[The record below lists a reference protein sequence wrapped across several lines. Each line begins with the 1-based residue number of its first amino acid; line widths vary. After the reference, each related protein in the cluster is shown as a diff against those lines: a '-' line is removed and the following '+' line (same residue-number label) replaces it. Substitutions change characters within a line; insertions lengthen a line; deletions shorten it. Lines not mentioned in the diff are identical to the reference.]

1 MGQQDR
7 LLELKRFSLGEN
19 KKSPE
24 PSKVLGNIYV
34 IYIVSNKDLY
44 LLTEGDCYVR
54 IKEKKGGKTLAE
66 KKQYNVEVT
75 RALASFPYFVLKK
88 EITAGYNLYTRELLE
103 IKQNYLDYK
112 KGAEFYTEGSSGDYQ
127 PSNIRFKIAKTL
139 IDKEARFMF
148 SQTPDVTIQSVDT
161 SEEQMKQVEQYQRL
175 IDKVLKDKKNNFPK
189 TLLQSAKDCFI
200 GKRVA
205 CLIDFSEEDGIQTH
219 FYNSLQFYYE
229 TEYGSDRLTKFI
241 SFENVNQTKSTQ
253 ERLYLVNRYEEK
265 DGTIYMSSILYNGTG
280 KEQEIVIPEQAIQ
293 LDYIPAVVIIND
305 GTLEDKRGV
314 SEIESLTEYESG
326 YSRLGNGDI
335 DSERKGMNPI
345 RYTVDMNSRTTKNLS
360 SGAGAYWDLK
370 SEQNQNEV
378 HPMIGTLAPN
388 MNHTEPVKVTLDR
401 LKTTMYN
408 EIDMP
413 NISEETMAGTITSGK
428 ALKALYYPLQ
438 VRCDEKLKT
447 WKPAIEFI
455 AEAIIDLAVL
465 NKVEVTSMYVLTSL
479 DEVQYN
485 IEVME
490 NYALAEDEEEEKNSD
505 LAEIAANARSRK
517 SYIKKWRRSEFK
529 TDAQI
534 DEELMQIA
542 VENNMM
548 DSMSMNTQ
556 VQTELNKRGTSD
568 KVDEN
573 IEMVQI
579 EKVLEGTEGIKETKT
594 EEEITE

>member
-1 MGQQDR
+1 M
-7 LLELKRFSLGEN
+7 LWYNKRKRKEGE
-19 KKSPE
+19 P
-24 PSKVLGNIYV
+24 
-34 IYIVSNKDLY
+34 
-44 LLTEGDCYVR
+44 
-54 IKEKKGGKTLAE
+54 LA
-66 KKQYNVEVT
+66 KNKQYTVEVT
-75 RALASFPYFVLKK
+75 KALASFPYFVLKN
-88 EITAGYNLYTRELLE
+88 EITAGYNLYTKELLE

-127 PSNIRFKIAKTL
+127 PSDIRFKIAKTL

-148 SQTPDVTIQSVDT
+148 SQTPDVFIQSVDT
-161 SEEQMKQVEQYQRL
+161 GQTAMKQVEQYQIL

-205 CLIDFSEEDGIQTH
+205 CLVDFSEEDGIQTH

-253 ERLYLVNRYEEK
+253 QRLYLVNRYEELN
-265 DGTIYMSSILYNGTG
+265 GTVYMSSILYNGLG
-280 KEQEIVIPEQAIQ
+280 VVQETVIPEQAIQ
-293 LDYIPAVVIIND
+293 LDYIPAVVIVND
-305 GTLEDKRGV
+305 GTLEDKQGV
-314 SEIESLTEYESG
+314 SEIASLTEYESG

-345 RYTVDMNSRTTKNLS
+345 RYTVDMNSQTTKNLS

-370 SEQNQNEV
+370 SEQNQNNV
-378 HPMIGTLAPN
+378 SPMVGTLAPS

-413 NISEETMAGTITSGK
+413 NISEETMVGTVTSGK

-465 NKVEVTSMYVLTSL
+465 NKADVVSYYVLTGL

-542 VENNMM
+542 IENNMF

-556 VQTELNKRGTSD
+556 VQTELNRRGTSD
-568 KVDEN
+568 KVDDNLEVIDTQKTLEETQA
-573 IEMVQI
+573 IE
-579 EKVLEGTEGIKETKT
+579 E
-594 EEEITE
+594 

>member
-1 MGQQDR
+1 MDVFHPIFLFDIYF
-7 LLELKRFSLGEN
+7 LLWYNKRKRKEGE
-19 KKSPE
+19 P
-24 PSKVLGNIYV
+24 
-34 IYIVSNKDLY
+34 
-44 LLTEGDCYVR
+44 
-54 IKEKKGGKTLAE
+54 LA
-66 KKQYNVEVT
+66 KNKQYTVEVT
-75 RALASFPYFVLKK
+75 KALASFPYFVLKN
-88 EITAGYNLYTRELLE
+88 EIKTGYNLYTRELLE

-148 SQTPDVTIQSVDT
+148 SQTPDVFIQSVDT
-161 SEEQMKQVEQYQRL
+161 EQTAMKQVEQYQIL
-175 IDKVLKDKKNNFPK
+175 IDKVLKDKKNNFPR

-205 CLIDFSEEDGIQTH
+205 CLVDFSEEDGMQTH

-241 SFENVNQTKSTQ
+241 GFENVNQTKSTQ
-253 ERLYLVNRYEEK
+253 ERLYLVNRYEERN
-265 DGTIYMSSILYNGTG
+265 GTIYMSSILYNGLGVVQETVIQ
-280 KEQEIVIPEQAIQ
+280 EQKIK
-293 LDYIPAVVIIND
+293 LDYIPAVVIVND
-305 GTLEDKRGV
+305 GTLEDKQGV

-345 RYTVDMNSRTTKNLS
+345 RYTVDMNSNTTKNLS

-370 SEQNQNEV
+370 SEQNQNNV
-378 HPMIGTLAPN
+378 SPMVGTLSPS

-408 EIDMP
+408 EVDMP

-465 NKVEVTSMYVLTSL
+465 NKADVVSYYVLTGL

-517 SYIKKWRRSEFK
+517 SYIKKWRRAEFK

-534 DEELMQIA
+534 DDELMQIA
-542 VENNMM
+542 IENNMF

-556 VQTELNKRGTSD
+556 VQAELNRRGTS
-568 KVDEN
+568 
-573 IEMVQI
+573 
-579 EKVLEGTEGIKETKT
+579 EKVEDNLEVIETQKT
-594 EEEITE
+594 LEDTQTNEE

>member
-1 MGQQDR
+1 MA
-7 LLELKRFSLGEN
+7 KN
-19 KKSPE
+19 
-24 PSKVLGNIYV
+24 
-34 IYIVSNKDLY
+34 
-44 LLTEGDCYVR
+44 
-54 IKEKKGGKTLAE
+54 
-66 KKQYNVEVT
+66 KQYTVEVT
-75 RALASFPYFVLKK
+75 KALASFPYFVLKN
-88 EITAGYNLYTRELLE
+88 EITAGYNLYTKELLE

-127 PSNIRFKIAKTL
+127 PSDIRFKIAKTL

-148 SQTPDVTIQSVDT
+148 SQTPDVFIQSVDT
-161 SEEQMKQVEQYQRL
+161 NEEQMKQVEQYQTL
-175 IDKVLKDKKNNFPK
+175 IDKVLKDKKNNFSR

-205 CLIDFSEEDGIQTH
+205 CLVDFSEEDGIQIH

-253 ERLYLVNRYEEK
+253 QRLYLVNRYEER
-265 DGTIYMSSILYNGTG
+265 DGTVYMSSILYNGLG
-280 KEQEIVIPEQAIQ
+280 VVQETVIPEQAIQ
-293 LDYIPAVVIIND
+293 LDYIPAVVIVND

-345 RYTVDMNSRTTKNLS
+345 RYTVDMNSNTTKNLS

-378 HPMIGTLAPN
+378 HPMVGTLAPN
-388 MNHTEPVKVTLDR
+388 MNHTEPVKATLDR

-465 NKVEVTSMYVLTSL
+465 NKADVVSYYVLTGL
-479 DEVQYN
+479 EEVRYN

-490 NYALAEDEEEEKNSD
+490 NYALAEDEEEEKSSD

-542 VENNMM
+542 IENNMM

-573 IEMVQI
+573 IETVKT

-594 EEEITE
+594 EEITE

>member
-1 MGQQDR
+1 M
-7 LLELKRFSLGEN
+7 
-19 KKSPE
+19 
-24 PSKVLGNIYV
+24 
-34 IYIVSNKDLY
+34 
-44 LLTEGDCYVR
+44 
-54 IKEKKGGKTLAE
+54 AE

-75 RALASFPYFVLKK
+75 RALASFPYFVLKN
-88 EITAGYNLYTRELLE
+88 EATTGYNLYTKELLE

-112 KGAEFYTEGSSGDYQ
+112 KGADFYTEGSSGDYQ

-161 SEEQMKQVEQYQRL
+161 DKEHMKQVEQYQTL
-175 IDKVLKDKKNNFPK
+175 IDKVLKDKKNNFSR

-205 CLIDFSEEDGIQTH
+205 CLVDFSEEDGIQTH

-265 DGTIYMSSILYNGTG
+265 EGTIYMSSILYNGTG
-280 KEQEIVIPEQAIQ
+280 KEQETVIPEQAIE

-345 RYTVDMNSRTTKNLS
+345 RYTVDMNSQTTKNLS

-370 SEQNQNEV
+370 SEQNQNNV
-378 HPMIGTLAPN
+378 SPMVGTLAPS

-408 EIDMP
+408 EVDMP

-465 NKVEVTSMYVLTSL
+465 NKEDVVSYYVLTGL

-490 NYALAEDEEEEKNSD
+490 NYALVEDEEEEKNSD

-517 SYIKKWRRSEFK
+517 SYIKKWRRAEFK

-542 VENNMM
+542 IENNMF

-556 VQTELNKRGTSD
+556 VQTELNRRGTSE
-568 KVDEN
+568 KVDDNLEV
-573 IEMVQI
+573 IETQKTLEETQAI
-579 EKVLEGTEGIKETKT
+579 EE
-594 EEEITE
+594 

>member
-1 MGQQDR
+1 MAKQ
-7 LLELKRFSLGEN
+7 
-19 KKSPE
+19 
-24 PSKVLGNIYV
+24 
-34 IYIVSNKDLY
+34 
-44 LLTEGDCYVR
+44 
-54 IKEKKGGKTLAE
+54 
-66 KKQYNVEVT
+66 KQYAVEVT
-75 RALASFPYFVLKK
+75 RALASFPYFVLKN
-88 EITAGYNLYTRELLE
+88 EITSGYNLYTKELLG

-112 KGAEFYTEGSSGDYQ
+112 KGAEFYTEGSGGDYS
-127 PSNIRFKIAKTL
+127 PSDIHFKIAKTL

-161 SEEQMKQVEQYQRL
+161 DEKHMKQVEQYQML
-175 IDKVLKDKKNNFPK
+175 IDKVLKDKKSNFSR

-205 CLIDFSEEDGIQTH
+205 CLVDFSEEDGIQTH

-241 SFENVNQTKSTQ
+241 SFENVNQTKSMNQ
-253 ERLYLVNRYEEK
+253 RLYLVNRYEERN
-265 DGTIYMSSILYNGTG
+265 GTVYMSSILYNGTG
-280 KEQEIVIPEQAIQ
+280 KPQEEIIPEQAIE

-305 GTLEDKRGV
+305 GTLEDKGGV
-314 SEIESLTEYESG
+314 SEIESLSEYESG

-345 RYTVDMNSRTTKNLS
+345 RYTVDMNSNTTKNLS

-378 HPMIGTLAPN
+378 HPMVGTLAPS

-438 VRCDEKLKT
+438 VRCDEKLKS

-455 AEAIIDLAVL
+455 AEAIIDLALL
-465 NKVEVTSMYVLTSL
+465 NKADVLSLYVLTSL

-517 SYIKKWRRSEFK
+517 SYIKKWRKAEFK

-542 VENNMM
+542 IELNMF

-556 VQTELNKRGTSD
+556 VQTELSKRGASD
-568 KVDEN
+568 QVEENVDIVET
-573 IEMVQI
+573 Q
-579 EKVLEGTEGIKETKT
+579 KALEGTENG
-594 EEEITE
+594 

>member
-1 MGQQDR
+1 MA
-7 LLELKRFSLGEN
+7 K
-19 KKSPE
+19 
-24 PSKVLGNIYV
+24 
-34 IYIVSNKDLY
+34 
-44 LLTEGDCYVR
+44 
-54 IKEKKGGKTLAE
+54 
-66 KKQYNVEVT
+66 KKQYTVEVT
-75 RALASFPYFVLKK
+75 KALASFPYFVLKN
-88 EITAGYNLYTRELLE
+88 EITAGYNLYTKELLE

-127 PSNIRFKIAKTL
+127 PSDIRFKIAKTL

-148 SQTPDVTIQSVDT
+148 SQTPDVFIQSVDT
-161 SEEQMKQVEQYQRL
+161 EQTAMKQVEQYQML

-205 CLIDFSEEDGIQTH
+205 CLVDFSEEDGIQTH

-241 SFENVNQTKSTQ
+241 SFENVNQTKSMQ
-253 ERLYLVNRYEEK
+253 QRLYLVNRYEERN
-265 DGTIYMSSILYNGTG
+265 GTVYMSSILYNGLG
-280 KEQEIVIPEQAIQ
+280 VVQETVIPEQAIQ
-293 LDYIPAVVIIND
+293 LDYIPAVVIVND
-305 GTLEDKRGV
+305 GTLEDKQGV
-314 SEIESLTEYESG
+314 SEIASLTEYESG

-345 RYTVDMNSRTTKNLS
+345 RYTVDMNSQTTKNLS

-370 SEQNQNEV
+370 SEQNQNNV
-378 HPMIGTLAPN
+378 SPMIGTLAPS

-455 AEAIIDLAVL
+455 TEAIIDLAVL
-465 NKVEVTSMYVLTSL
+465 NKAEVVSYYVLTGL

-542 VENNMM
+542 IENNMM

-573 IEMVQI
+573 IETVQT
-579 EKVLEGTEGIKETKT
+579 EKVLEGIEGIKETKT
-594 EEEITE
+594 EEEVTE

>member
-1 MGQQDR
+1 M
-7 LLELKRFSLGEN
+7 LWYNKRKRKEGE
-19 KKSPE
+19 P
-24 PSKVLGNIYV
+24 
-34 IYIVSNKDLY
+34 
-44 LLTEGDCYVR
+44 
-54 IKEKKGGKTLAE
+54 LA
-66 KKQYNVEVT
+66 KNKQYTVEVT
-75 RALASFPYFVLKK
+75 KALASFPYFVLKN
-88 EITAGYNLYTRELLE
+88 EITAGYNLYTKELLE

-127 PSNIRFKIAKTL
+127 PSDIRFKIAKTL

-148 SQTPDVTIQSVDT
+148 SQTPDVFIQSVDT
-161 SEEQMKQVEQYQRL
+161 GQTAMKQVEQYQIL
-175 IDKVLKDKKNNFPK
+175 IDKVLKDKKNNFSR

-205 CLIDFSEEDGIQTH
+205 CLVDFSEEDGIQIH

-253 ERLYLVNRYEEK
+253 QRLYLVNRYEELN
-265 DGTIYMSSILYNGTG
+265 GTVYMSSILYNGLG
-280 KEQEIVIPEQAIQ
+280 VVQETVIPEQAIQ
-293 LDYIPAVVIIND
+293 LDYIPAVVIVND

-314 SEIESLTEYESG
+314 SEIENLTEYESG

-345 RYTVDMNSRTTKNLS
+345 RYTVDMNSQTTKNLS

-370 SEQNQNEV
+370 SEQNQNNV
-378 HPMIGTLAPN
+378 SPMVGTLAPS

-465 NKVEVTSMYVLTSL
+465 NKADVVSYYVLTGL

-542 VENNMM
+542 IENNMF

-556 VQTELNKRGTSD
+556 VQTELNRRGTSD
-568 KVDEN
+568 KVDDNLEVIDTQKTLEETQA
-573 IEMVQI
+573 IE
-579 EKVLEGTEGIKETKT
+579 E
-594 EEEITE
+594 

>member
-1 MGQQDR
+1 MAKQ
-7 LLELKRFSLGEN
+7 
-19 KKSPE
+19 
-24 PSKVLGNIYV
+24 
-34 IYIVSNKDLY
+34 
-44 LLTEGDCYVR
+44 
-54 IKEKKGGKTLAE
+54 
-66 KKQYNVEVT
+66 KQYAVEVT
-75 RALASFPYFVLKK
+75 RALASFPYFVLKN
-88 EITAGYNLYTRELLE
+88 EITSGYNLYTKELLE

-112 KGAEFYTEGSSGDYQ
+112 KGAEFYTEGSGGDYS
-127 PSNIRFKIAKTL
+127 PSDIHFKIAKTL

-161 SEEQMKQVEQYQRL
+161 DEKHMEQVEQYQML
-175 IDKVLKDKKNNFPK
+175 IDKVLKDKKSNFSR

-205 CLIDFSEEDGIQTH
+205 CLVDFSEEDGIQTH

-241 SFENVNQTKSTQ
+241 SFENVNQTKSMNQ
-253 ERLYLVNRYEEK
+253 RLYLVNRYEERN
-265 DGTIYMSSILYNGTG
+265 GIVYMSSILYNGTG
-280 KEQEIVIPEQAIQ
+280 KPQEEIIPEQVIE

-305 GTLEDKRGV
+305 GTLEDKGGV
-314 SEIESLTEYESG
+314 SEIESLSEYESG

-345 RYTVDMNSRTTKNLS
+345 RYTVDMNSNTTKNLS

-378 HPMIGTLAPN
+378 HPMVGTLAPS

-438 VRCDEKLKT
+438 VRCDEKLKS

-455 AEAIIDLAVL
+455 AEAIIDLALL
-465 NKVEVTSMYVLTSL
+465 NKAQVLSLYVLTSL

-490 NYALAEDEEEEKNSD
+490 NYALSEDEEEEKNSD

-517 SYIKKWRRSEFK
+517 SYIKKWRKAEFK

-542 VENNMM
+542 IELNMF

-556 VQTELNKRGTSD
+556 VQTELNKRGASD
-568 KVDEN
+568 QVEENVDVVET
-573 IEMVQI
+573 Q
-579 EKVLEGTEGIKETKT
+579 KTLEGTENG
-594 EEEITE
+594 

>member
-1 MGQQDR
+1 MT
-7 LLELKRFSLGEN
+7 K
-19 KKSPE
+19 
-24 PSKVLGNIYV
+24 GNCYV
-34 IYIVSNKDLY
+34 I
-44 LLTEGDCYVR
+44 
-54 IKEKKGGKTLAE
+54 IKKKKGGKALAE

-75 RALASFPYFVLKK
+75 RALASFPYFVLKN
-88 EITAGYNLYTRELLE
+88 EIKTGYNLYTRELLE

-161 SEEQMKQVEQYQRL
+161 NEEQMKQVEQYQIL
-175 IDKVLKDKKNNFPK
+175 IDKVLKDKKNNFPR

-205 CLIDFSEEDGIQTH
+205 CLVDFSEEDGIQIH

-280 KEQEIVIPEQAIQ
+280 KEQEVVIPEQKIG

-345 RYTVDMNSRTTKNLS
+345 RYTVDMNSQTTKNLS

-370 SEQNQNEV
+370 SEQNQNNV
-378 HPMIGTLAPN
+378 SPMVGTLAPS

-465 NKVEVTSMYVLTSL
+465 NKAEVISMYVLTGL

-517 SYIKKWRRSEFK
+517 SYIKKWRRAEFK

-534 DEELMQIA
+534 DDELMQIA
-542 VENNMM
+542 IENNMF

-556 VQTELNKRGTSD
+556 VQEELNRRGASE
-568 KVDEN
+568 KVDDNLEV
-573 IEMVQI
+573 IETQ
-579 EKVLEGTEGIKETKT
+579 KTLEGTQTN
-594 EEEITE
+594 EE

>member
-1 MGQQDR
+1 M
-7 LLELKRFSLGEN
+7 LWYNKRKRKEGE
-19 KKSPE
+19 P
-24 PSKVLGNIYV
+24 
-34 IYIVSNKDLY
+34 
-44 LLTEGDCYVR
+44 
-54 IKEKKGGKTLAE
+54 LA
-66 KKQYNVEVT
+66 KNKQYTVEVT
-75 RALASFPYFVLKK
+75 KALASFPYFVLKN
-88 EITAGYNLYTRELLE
+88 EIKTGYNLYTRELLE

-148 SQTPDVTIQSVDT
+148 SQTPDVFIQSVDT
-161 SEEQMKQVEQYQRL
+161 EQTAMKQVEQYQIL
-175 IDKVLKDKKNNFPK
+175 IDKVLKDKKNNFPR

-205 CLIDFSEEDGIQTH
+205 CLVDFSEEDGIQTH

-241 SFENVNQTKSTQ
+241 GFENVNQTKSTQ
-253 ERLYLVNRYEEK
+253 ERLYLVNRYEERN
-265 DGTIYMSSILYNGTG
+265 GTIYMSSILYNGLGVVQETVIQ
-280 KEQEIVIPEQAIQ
+280 EQKIK
-293 LDYIPAVVIIND
+293 LDYIPAVVIVND
-305 GTLEDKRGV
+305 GTLEDKQGV

-345 RYTVDMNSRTTKNLS
+345 RYTVDMNSNTTKNLS

-370 SEQNQNEV
+370 SEQNQNNV
-378 HPMIGTLAPN
+378 SPMVGTLSPS

-408 EIDMP
+408 EVDMP

-465 NKVEVTSMYVLTSL
+465 NKADVVSYYVLTGL

-517 SYIKKWRRSEFK
+517 SYIKKWRRAEFK

-534 DEELMQIA
+534 DDELMQIA
-542 VENNMM
+542 IENNMF

-556 VQTELNKRGTSD
+556 VQAELNRRGTS
-568 KVDEN
+568 
-573 IEMVQI
+573 
-579 EKVLEGTEGIKETKT
+579 EKVEDNLEVIETQKT
-594 EEEITE
+594 LEDTQTNEE

>member
-1 MGQQDR
+1 M
-7 LLELKRFSLGEN
+7 
-19 KKSPE
+19 
-24 PSKVLGNIYV
+24 
-34 IYIVSNKDLY
+34 
-44 LLTEGDCYVR
+44 
-54 IKEKKGGKTLAE
+54 AE

-75 RALASFPYFVLKK
+75 RALASFPYFVLKN
-88 EITAGYNLYTRELLE
+88 EIKTGYNLYTRELLE

-161 SEEQMKQVEQYQRL
+161 NEEQMKQVEQYQIL
-175 IDKVLKDKKNNFPK
+175 IDKVLKDKKNNFPR

-205 CLIDFSEEDGIQTH
+205 CLVDFSEEDGIQIH

-280 KEQEIVIPEQAIQ
+280 KEQEVVIPEQKIG

-345 RYTVDMNSRTTKNLS
+345 RYTVDMNSYTTKNLS

-370 SEQNQNEV
+370 SEQNQNNV
-378 HPMIGTLAPN
+378 SPMVGTLAPS

-438 VRCDEKLKT
+438 VRCDEKLKA

-465 NKVEVTSMYVLTSL
+465 NKAEVISMYVLTGL

-517 SYIKKWRRSEFK
+517 SYIKKWRRAEFK

-534 DEELMQIA
+534 DDELMQIA
-542 VENNMM
+542 IENNMF

-556 VQTELNKRGTSD
+556 VQAELNRRGASE
-568 KVDEN
+568 KVDDNLEV
-573 IEMVQI
+573 IETQ
-579 EKVLEGTEGIKETKT
+579 KTLEGTQTNEK
-594 EEEITE
+594 

>member
-1 MGQQDR
+1 MAKQ
-7 LLELKRFSLGEN
+7 
-19 KKSPE
+19 
-24 PSKVLGNIYV
+24 
-34 IYIVSNKDLY
+34 
-44 LLTEGDCYVR
+44 
-54 IKEKKGGKTLAE
+54 
-66 KKQYNVEVT
+66 KQYAVEVT
-75 RALASFPYFVLKK
+75 RALASFPYFVLKN
-88 EITAGYNLYTRELLE
+88 EITSGYNLYTKELLE

-112 KGAEFYTEGSSGDYQ
+112 KGAEFYTEGSGGDYS
-127 PSNIRFKIAKTL
+127 PSDIHFKIAKTL

-148 SQTPDVTIQSVDT
+148 SQTPDVIIQSVDT
-161 SEEQMKQVEQYQRL
+161 EEKHMEQVEQYQML
-175 IDKVLKDKKNNFPK
+175 IDKVLKDKKSNFSR

-205 CLIDFSEEDGIQTH
+205 CLVDFSEEDGIQTH

-241 SFENVNQTKSTQ
+241 SFENVNQTKSMNQ
-253 ERLYLVNRYEEK
+253 RLYLVNRYEERN
-265 DGTIYMSSILYNGTG
+265 GTIYMSSILYNGTG
-280 KEQEIVIPEQAIQ
+280 KPQGEVIPEQAIE
-293 LDYIPAVVIIND
+293 LDYIPAVIIIND
-305 GTLEDKRGV
+305 GTLEDKGGV
-314 SEIESLTEYESG
+314 SEIESLSEYESG

-345 RYTVDMNSRTTKNLS
+345 RYTVDMNSNTTKNLS

-378 HPMIGTLAPN
+378 HPMVGTLAPS

-438 VRCDEKLKT
+438 VRCDEKLKS

-455 AEAIIDLAVL
+455 AEAIIDLALL
-465 NKVEVTSMYVLTSL
+465 NKAEVLSLYVLTSL

-490 NYALAEDEEEEKNSD
+490 NYALSEDEEEEKNSD

-517 SYIKKWRRSEFK
+517 SYIKKWRKAEFK

-542 VENNMM
+542 IELNMF

-556 VQTELNKRGTSD
+556 VQTELSKRGASD
-568 KVDEN
+568 QVEEN
-573 IEMVQI
+573 VNAVETQ
-579 EKVLEGTEGIKETKT
+579 KTLEGTENG
-594 EEEITE
+594 

>member
-1 MGQQDR
+1 M
-7 LLELKRFSLGEN
+7 
-19 KKSPE
+19 
-24 PSKVLGNIYV
+24 
-34 IYIVSNKDLY
+34 
-44 LLTEGDCYVR
+44 LTEEKCYVR
-54 IKEKKGGKTLAE
+54 IKEKKGGKALAE

-75 RALASFPYFVLKK
+75 RALASFPYFVLKNEVK
-88 EITAGYNLYTRELLE
+88 TGYNLYTRELLE

-161 SEEQMKQVEQYQRL
+161 NEEQMKQVEQYQTL
-175 IDKVLKDKKNNFPK
+175 IDKVLKDKKNNFSR

-205 CLIDFSEEDGIQTH
+205 CLVDFSEEDGIQTH

-253 ERLYLVNRYEEK
+253 QRLYLVNRYEERN
-265 DGTIYMSSILYNGTG
+265 GTIYMSSILYNGTG
-280 KEQEIVIPEQAIQ
+280 KEQEQVIPEQEIE

-345 RYTVDMNSRTTKNLS
+345 RYTVDMNSQTTKNLS

-370 SEQNQNEV
+370 SEQNQNNV
-378 HPMIGTLAPN
+378 SPQVGTLAPS

-438 VRCDEKLKT
+438 VRCDEKLKA

-465 NKVEVTSMYVLTSL
+465 NKAEVISMYVLTSL

-490 NYALAEDEEEEKNSD
+490 NYALTEDEEEEKNSD

-542 VENNMM
+542 IENNMF

-556 VQTELNKRGTSD
+556 VQTQLSRRGVSE
-568 KVDEN
+568 KVDDNLEVIDTQKTLEETQA
-573 IEMVQI
+573 IE
-579 EKVLEGTEGIKETKT
+579 E
-594 EEEITE
+594 

>member
-1 MGQQDR
+1 M
-7 LLELKRFSLGEN
+7 
-19 KKSPE
+19 
-24 PSKVLGNIYV
+24 
-34 IYIVSNKDLY
+34 
-44 LLTEGDCYVR
+44 
-54 IKEKKGGKTLAE
+54 
-66 KKQYNVEVT
+66 
-75 RALASFPYFVLKK
+75 
-88 EITAGYNLYTRELLE
+88 
-103 IKQNYLDYK
+103 
-112 KGAEFYTEGSSGDYQ
+112 
-127 PSNIRFKIAKTL
+127 
-139 IDKEARFMF
+139 
-148 SQTPDVTIQSVDT
+148 
-161 SEEQMKQVEQYQRL
+161 
-175 IDKVLKDKKNNFPK
+175 
-189 TLLQSAKDCFI
+189 
-200 GKRVA
+200 
-205 CLIDFSEEDGIQTH
+205 
-219 FYNSLQFYYE
+219 
-229 TEYGSDRLTKFI
+229 
-241 SFENVNQTKSTQ
+241 
-253 ERLYLVNRYEEK
+253 
-265 DGTIYMSSILYNGTG
+265 
-280 KEQEIVIPEQAIQ
+280 IPEQAIQ
-293 LDYIPAVVIIND
+293 LDYIPAVVIVND

-314 SEIESLTEYESG
+314 SEIENLTEYESG

-345 RYTVDMNSRTTKNLS
+345 RYTVDMNSQTTKNLS

-370 SEQNQNEV
+370 SEQNQNNV
-378 HPMIGTLAPN
+378 SPMVGTLAPS

-465 NKVEVTSMYVLTSL
+465 NKADVVSYYVLTGL

-542 VENNMM
+542 IENNMF

-556 VQTELNKRGTSD
+556 VQTELNRRGTSD
-568 KVDEN
+568 KVDDNLEVIDTQKTLEETQA
-573 IEMVQI
+573 IE
-579 EKVLEGTEGIKETKT
+579 E
-594 EEEITE
+594 

>member
-1 MGQQDR
+1 MAKQ
-7 LLELKRFSLGEN
+7 
-19 KKSPE
+19 
-24 PSKVLGNIYV
+24 
-34 IYIVSNKDLY
+34 
-44 LLTEGDCYVR
+44 
-54 IKEKKGGKTLAE
+54 
-66 KKQYNVEVT
+66 KQYGVEVT
-75 RALASFPYFVLKK
+75 RALASFPYFVLRN
-88 EITAGYNLYTRELLE
+88 EITSGYNLYTRELLE
-103 IKQNYLDYK
+103 IKQNYLDYN
-112 KGAEFYTEGSSGDYQ
+112 KGAEFYTEGSGGDYS
-127 PSNIRFKIAKTL
+127 PSDIHFKIAKTL

-148 SQTPDVTIQSVDT
+148 SQTPDVMIQPVNT
-161 SEEQMKQVEQYQRL
+161 EEGEQVEQYQML
-175 IDKVLKDKKNNFPK
+175 IDKVLKNKKNNFSRA
-189 TLLQSAKDCFI
+189 LLQSAKDCFI

-205 CLIDFSEEDGIQTH
+205 CLVDFSEEDGIQTH

-241 SFENVNQTKSTQ
+241 SFENVNQTKSMSQ
-253 ERLYLVNRYEEK
+253 RLYLVNRYEER
-265 DGTIYMSSILYNGTG
+265 DGTVYMSSILYNGTG
-280 KEQEIVIPEQAIQ
+280 KEQEIVIPEQAIE

-305 GTLEDKRGV
+305 GTLEDKGGI
-314 SEIESLTEYESG
+314 SEIKSLAEYESG

-345 RYTVDMNSRTTKNLS
+345 RYTVDMNSQTTKNLS

-378 HPMIGTLAPN
+378 HPMVGTLAPS

-438 VRCDEKLKT
+438 VRCDEKLKA

-465 NKVEVTSMYVLTSL
+465 NKDIALSLYVLSSL

-485 IEVME
+485 IEVVE
-490 NYALAEDEEEEKNSD
+490 NYALAEDEEEEKGSD

-517 SYIKKWRRSEFK
+517 SYIKKWRKSEFK

-542 VENNMM
+542 VENNMF

-556 VQTELNKRGTSD
+556 VQTELSKRGAEDQVEDNLDVARTQ
-568 KVDEN
+568 KT
-573 IEMVQI
+573 
-579 EKVLEGTEGIKETKT
+579 LEGTEDG
-594 EEEITE
+594 

>member
-1 MGQQDR
+1 MAR
-7 LLELKRFSLGEN
+7 N
-19 KKSPE
+19 
-24 PSKVLGNIYV
+24 
-34 IYIVSNKDLY
+34 
-44 LLTEGDCYVR
+44 
-54 IKEKKGGKTLAE
+54 
-66 KKQYNVEVT
+66 KQYTVEVT
-75 RALASFPYFVLKK
+75 KALASFPYFVLKN
-88 EITAGYNLYTRELLE
+88 EITAGYNLYTKELLE

-127 PSNIRFKIAKTL
+127 PSDIRFKIAKTL

-148 SQTPDVTIQSVDT
+148 SQTPDVFIQSVDT
-161 SEEQMKQVEQYQRL
+161 EQTAMKQVEQYQML

-205 CLIDFSEEDGIQTH
+205 CLVDFSEEDGIQTH

-253 ERLYLVNRYEEK
+253 QRLYLVNRYEER
-265 DGTIYMSSILYNGTG
+265 DRTVYMSSILYNGLG
-280 KEQEIVIPEQAIQ
+280 VVQETVIPEQAIQ
-293 LDYIPAVVIIND
+293 LDYIPAVVIVND
-305 GTLEDKRGV
+305 GTLEDKQGV
-314 SEIESLTEYESG
+314 SEIASLTEYESG

-345 RYTVDMNSRTTKNLS
+345 RYTVDMNSQTTKNLS

-465 NKVEVTSMYVLTSL
+465 NKADVVSYYVLTGL

-517 SYIKKWRRSEFK
+517 SYIRKWRRSEFK

-542 VENNMM
+542 IENNMM

-556 VQTELNKRGTSD
+556 VQAELNKRGTSD

-573 IEMVQI
+573 IEAVQT
-579 EKVLEGTEGIKETKT
+579 EKVLEGTDGIKETKT

>member
-1 MGQQDR
+1 MA
-7 LLELKRFSLGEN
+7 KN
-19 KKSPE
+19 
-24 PSKVLGNIYV
+24 
-34 IYIVSNKDLY
+34 
-44 LLTEGDCYVR
+44 
-54 IKEKKGGKTLAE
+54 
-66 KKQYNVEVT
+66 KQYTVEVT
-75 RALASFPYFVLKK
+75 KALASFPYFVLKN
-88 EITAGYNLYTRELLE
+88 EIKTGYNLYTKELLE

-112 KGAEFYTEGSSGDYQ
+112 RGAEFYTEGSSGDYQ
-127 PSNIRFKIAKTL
+127 PSDIRFKIAKTL

-161 SEEQMKQVEQYQRL
+161 NEEQMKQVEQYQTL
-175 IDKVLKDKKNNFPK
+175 IDKVLKDKKNNFSR

-205 CLIDFSEEDGIQTH
+205 CLVDFSEEDGIQTH

-229 TEYGSDRLTKFI
+229 TEYGSDRLIKFI

-280 KEQEIVIPEQAIQ
+280 KEQEIVIPEQPIG

-345 RYTVDMNSRTTKNLS
+345 RYTVDMNSQTTKNLS

-370 SEQNQNEV
+370 SEQNQNNV
-378 HPMIGTLAPN
+378 SPMVGTLAPS

-455 AEAIIDLAVL
+455 AEAIIDIAVL
-465 NKVEVTSMYVLTSL
+465 NKEDVVSYYVLTGL

-517 SYIKKWRRSEFK
+517 SYIKKWRRAEFK

-534 DEELMQIA
+534 DDELMQIA
-542 VENNMM
+542 IENNMF

-556 VQTELNKRGTSD
+556 VQAELNRRGTSE
-568 KVDEN
+568 KVDDNLEV
-573 IEMVQI
+573 IETQ
-579 EKVLEGTEGIKETKT
+579 KTLEGTQTN
-594 EEEITE
+594 EE

>member
-1 MGQQDR
+1 MT
-7 LLELKRFSLGEN
+7 KEN
-19 KKSPE
+19 
-24 PSKVLGNIYV
+24 
-34 IYIVSNKDLY
+34 
-44 LLTEGDCYVR
+44 CYVR

-75 RALASFPYFVLKK
+75 RALASFPYFVLKN
-88 EITAGYNLYTRELLE
+88 EIKTGYNLYTRELLE

-161 SEEQMKQVEQYQRL
+161 NEEQMKQVEQYQIL
-175 IDKVLKDKKNNFPK
+175 IDKVLKDKKNNFPR

-205 CLIDFSEEDGIQTH
+205 CLVDFSEEDGIQTH

-280 KEQEIVIPEQAIQ
+280 KEQEIIIPEQKIG

-345 RYTVDMNSRTTKNLS
+345 RYTVDMNSNTTKNLS

-370 SEQNQNEV
+370 SEQNQNNV
-378 HPMIGTLAPN
+378 SPMVGTLAPS
-388 MNHTEPVKVTLDR
+388 MNHTEPVKITLDR

-408 EIDMP
+408 EVDMP

-428 ALKALYYPLQ
+428 TLKALYYPLQ

-465 NKVEVTSMYVLTSL
+465 NKADVVSYYVLTGL

-517 SYIKKWRRSEFK
+517 SYIKKWRRAEFK

-534 DEELMQIA
+534 DDELMQIA
-542 VENNMM
+542 IENNMF

-556 VQTELNKRGTSD
+556 VQAELNRRGASE
-568 KVDEN
+568 KVDDN
-573 IEMVQI
+573 LDVIETQ
-579 EKVLEGTEGIKETKT
+579 KTLEGTK
-594 EEEITE
+594 

>member
-1 MGQQDR
+1 M
-7 LLELKRFSLGEN
+7 
-19 KKSPE
+19 
-24 PSKVLGNIYV
+24 
-34 IYIVSNKDLY
+34 
-44 LLTEGDCYVR
+44 
-54 IKEKKGGKTLAE
+54 AE

-75 RALASFPYFVLKK
+75 RALASFPYFVLKN
-88 EITAGYNLYTRELLE
+88 EVTTGYNLYTKELLE

-161 SEEQMKQVEQYQRL
+161 NEEQMKQVEQYQTL
-175 IDKVLKDKKNNFPK
+175 IDKVLKDKKNNFSR

-205 CLIDFSEEDGIQTH
+205 CLVDFSEEDGIQTH

-253 ERLYLVNRYEEK
+253 QRLYLVNRYEER

-280 KEQEIVIPEQAIQ
+280 KEQEQVIPEQEIE

-345 RYTVDMNSRTTKNLS
+345 RYTVDMNSQTTKNLS

-370 SEQNQNEV
+370 SEQNQNNV
-378 HPMIGTLAPN
+378 SPQVGTLAPS

-438 VRCDEKLKT
+438 VRCDEKLKA

-465 NKVEVTSMYVLTSL
+465 NKAEVISMYVLTSL

-542 VENNMM
+542 IENNMF

-556 VQTELNKRGTSD
+556 VQTELSRRGVSE
-568 KVDEN
+568 KVDDNLEVIDTQRTLEETQA
-573 IEMVQI
+573 IE
-579 EKVLEGTEGIKETKT
+579 E
-594 EEEITE
+594 

>member
-1 MGQQDR
+1 MFSTLFFLFDIYF
-7 LLELKRFSLGEN
+7 LLWYNKRKRKEGE
-19 KKSPE
+19 P
-24 PSKVLGNIYV
+24 
-34 IYIVSNKDLY
+34 
-44 LLTEGDCYVR
+44 
-54 IKEKKGGKTLAE
+54 LA
-66 KKQYNVEVT
+66 KNKQYTVEVT
-75 RALASFPYFVLKK
+75 KALASFPYFVLKN
-88 EITAGYNLYTRELLE
+88 EIKTGYNLYTRELLE

-148 SQTPDVTIQSVDT
+148 SQTPDVFIQSVDT
-161 SEEQMKQVEQYQRL
+161 EQTAMKQVEQYQIL
-175 IDKVLKDKKNNFPK
+175 IDKVLKDKKNNFPR

-205 CLIDFSEEDGIQTH
+205 CLVDFSEEDGIQTH

-241 SFENVNQTKSTQ
+241 GFENVNQTKSTQ
-253 ERLYLVNRYEEK
+253 ERLYLVNRYEERN
-265 DGTIYMSSILYNGTG
+265 GTIYMSSILYNGLGVVQETVIQ
-280 KEQEIVIPEQAIQ
+280 EQKIK
-293 LDYIPAVVIIND
+293 LDYIPAVVIVND
-305 GTLEDKRGV
+305 GTLEDKQGV

-345 RYTVDMNSRTTKNLS
+345 RYTVDMNSNTTKNLS

-370 SEQNQNEV
+370 SEQNQNNV
-378 HPMIGTLAPN
+378 SPMVGTLSPS

-408 EIDMP
+408 EVDMP

-465 NKVEVTSMYVLTSL
+465 NKADVVSYYVLTGL

-517 SYIKKWRRSEFK
+517 SYIKKWRRAEFK

-534 DEELMQIA
+534 DDELMQIA
-542 VENNMM
+542 IENNMF

-556 VQTELNKRGTSD
+556 VQAELNRRGTS
-568 KVDEN
+568 
-573 IEMVQI
+573 
-579 EKVLEGTEGIKETKT
+579 EKVEDNLEVIETQKT
-594 EEEITE
+594 LEDTQTNEE

>member
-1 MGQQDR
+1 MA
-7 LLELKRFSLGEN
+7 KR
-19 KKSPE
+19 
-24 PSKVLGNIYV
+24 
-34 IYIVSNKDLY
+34 
-44 LLTEGDCYVR
+44 
-54 IKEKKGGKTLAE
+54 
-66 KKQYNVEVT
+66 KQYAVEVT
-75 RALASFPYFVLKK
+75 RALASFPYFVLKN
-88 EITAGYNLYTRELLE
+88 EIISGYNLYTKELLE

-112 KGAEFYTEGSSGDYQ
+112 KGAEFYTEGSGGDYS
-127 PSNIRFKIAKTL
+127 PSDIHFKIAKTL

-161 SEEQMKQVEQYQRL
+161 NEEHMKQVEQYQML
-175 IDKVLKDKKNNFPK
+175 IDKVLRDKKSNFSR

-205 CLIDFSEEDGIQTH
+205 CLVDFSEEDGIQTH

-241 SFENVNQTKSTQ
+241 SFENVNQTKSMQ
-253 ERLYLVNRYEEK
+253 QRLYLVNRYEER
-265 DGTIYMSSILYNGTG
+265 DGTVYMSSILYNGTG
-280 KEQEIVIPEQAIQ
+280 KPQKEIIPEQAIE

-305 GTLEDKRGV
+305 GTLEDKGGV
-314 SEIESLTEYESG
+314 SEIESLSEYESG

-345 RYTVDMNSRTTKNLS
+345 RYTVDMNSNTTKNLS

-378 HPMIGTLAPN
+378 HPMVGTLAPS

-438 VRCDEKLKT
+438 VRCDEKLKS

-455 AEAIIDLAVL
+455 AEAIIDLALL
-465 NKVEVTSMYVLTSL
+465 NKADVLSLYVLTSL

-542 VENNMM
+542 IELNMF

-556 VQTELNKRGTSD
+556 VQTELSKRGASGQ
-568 KVDEN
+568 VEEN
-573 IEMVQI
+573 VGVVETQ
-579 EKVLEGTEGIKETKT
+579 KTLEGTENG
-594 EEEITE
+594 

>member
-1 MGQQDR
+1 MA
-7 LLELKRFSLGEN
+7 
-19 KKSPE
+19 
-24 PSKVLGNIYV
+24 V
-34 IYIVSNKDLY
+34 
-44 LLTEGDCYVR
+44 
-54 IKEKKGGKTLAE
+54 

-88 EITAGYNLYTRELLE
+88 EITTGYNLYTRELLE

-161 SEEQMKQVEQYQRL
+161 NKEQMRQVEQYQML
-175 IDKVLKDKKNNFPK
+175 IDKVLKNKKNNFSR

-205 CLIDFSEEDGIQTH
+205 CLVDFSEEDGIQTH

-253 ERLYLVNRYEEK
+253 QRLYLVNRYEERN
-265 DGTIYMSSILYNGTG
+265 GTIYMSSILYNGTG
-280 KEQEIVIPEQAIQ
+280 KEQEIVIPEQEIE

-345 RYTVDMNSRTTKNLS
+345 RYTVDMNSQTTKNLS

-370 SEQNQNEV
+370 SEQNQNNV
-378 HPMIGTLAPN
+378 SPQVGTLAPS

-438 VRCDEKLKT
+438 VRCDEKMIT
-447 WKPAIEFI
+447 WKPCLIDI
-455 AEAIIDLAVL
+455 VRNIIDIALL
-465 NKVEVTSMYVLTSL
+465 NVDIVKGIYPIVDLYEI
-479 DEVQYN
+479 QYN
-485 IEVME
+485 VVIQEH
-490 NYALAEDEEEEKNSD
+490 YALAEDEQEEKATD
-505 LAEIAANARSRK
+505 LSEIASNTRSRK
-517 SYIKKWRRSEFK
+517 SYMKKWRPEL
-529 TDAQI
+529 TDEQI
-534 DEELMQIA
+534 NEELLQIA
-542 VENNMM
+542 MELNMFDTM
-548 DSMSMNTQ
+548 AVNTQ
-556 VQTELNKRGTSD
+556 VQTELDNVSTQYEVD
-568 KVDEN
+568 KNTEDVET
-573 IEMVQI
+573 EQKA
-579 EKVLEGTEGIKETKT
+579 EKQTATTEQDSKNDI
-594 EEEITE
+594 EEI

>member
-1 MGQQDR
+1 MAKQ
-7 LLELKRFSLGEN
+7 
-19 KKSPE
+19 
-24 PSKVLGNIYV
+24 
-34 IYIVSNKDLY
+34 
-44 LLTEGDCYVR
+44 
-54 IKEKKGGKTLAE
+54 
-66 KKQYNVEVT
+66 KQYAVEVT
-75 RALASFPYFVLKK
+75 RALASFPYFVLKN
-88 EITAGYNLYTRELLE
+88 EITSGYNLYTKELLE

-112 KGAEFYTEGSSGDYQ
+112 KGAEFYTEGSGGDYS
-127 PSNIRFKIAKTL
+127 PSDIHFKIAKTL

-161 SEEQMKQVEQYQRL
+161 DEEHMKQVEQYQML
-175 IDKVLKDKKNNFPK
+175 IDKVLKDKKSNFSR

-205 CLIDFSEEDGIQTH
+205 CLVDFSEEDGIQTH

-241 SFENVNQTKSTQ
+241 SFENVNQTKSMQ
-253 ERLYLVNRYEEK
+253 QRLYLVNRYEERN
-265 DGTIYMSSILYNGTG
+265 GTVYMSSILYNGTG
-280 KEQEIVIPEQAIQ
+280 KPQEEIIPEQAIE

-305 GTLEDKRGV
+305 GTLEDKGGV
-314 SEIESLTEYESG
+314 SEIESLSEYESG

-345 RYTVDMNSRTTKNLS
+345 RYTVDMNSNTTKNLS

-370 SEQNQNEV
+370 SEQNLNEL
-378 HPMIGTLAPN
+378 HPMVGTLVPS

-438 VRCDEKLKT
+438 VRCDEKLKS

-455 AEAIIDLAVL
+455 AEAIIDLALL
-465 NKVEVTSMYVLTSL
+465 NKAEVLSLYVLTSL

-517 SYIKKWRRSEFK
+517 SYIKKWRKAEFK

-542 VENNMM
+542 IELNMF

-556 VQTELNKRGTSD
+556 VQTELSKRGASGQVEEN
-568 KVDEN
+568 VDAVET
-573 IEMVQI
+573 Q
-579 EKVLEGTEGIKETKT
+579 KTLEGTENG
-594 EEEITE
+594 

>member
-1 MGQQDR
+1 MAEIKPPFLVDR
-7 LLELKRFSLGEN
+7 TKMLCYNKRKRKEGE
-19 KKSPE
+19 S
-24 PSKVLGNIYV
+24 
-34 IYIVSNKDLY
+34 
-44 LLTEGDCYVR
+44 
-54 IKEKKGGKTLAE
+54 LAE
-66 KKQYNVEVT
+66 KRQYNVEVT
-75 RALASFPYFVLKK
+75 RALESVPYFVLKN
-88 EITAGYNLYTRELLE
+88 EVTTGYNLYTKELLE

-161 SEEQMKQVEQYQRL
+161 NEEQMKQVEQYQIL
-175 IDKVLKDKKNNFPK
+175 IDKVLKDKKNNFSR

-205 CLIDFSEEDGIQTH
+205 CLVDFSEEDGIQTH

-280 KEQEIVIPEQAIQ
+280 KEQEIVIPEQPIE

-345 RYTVDMNSRTTKNLS
+345 RYTVDMNSQTTKNLS

-370 SEQNQNEV
+370 SEQNQNNV
-378 HPMIGTLAPN
+378 SPKVGTLAPS

-438 VRCDEKLKT
+438 VRCDEKLKA

-465 NKVEVTSMYVLTSL
+465 NKAEVISMYVLTSL

-517 SYIKKWRRSEFK
+517 SYIKKWRRAEFK

-534 DEELMQIA
+534 DDELMQIA
-542 VENNMM
+542 IENNMF

-556 VQTELNKRGTSD
+556 VQAELNRRGVSE
-568 KVDEN
+568 KVDDNLEV
-573 IEMVQI
+573 IETQ
-579 EKVLEGTEGIKETKT
+579 KTLEGTQTN
-594 EEEITE
+594 EE